1 MGGGQPYVA
10 EGFTYNESKNTDPYH
25 PVGFTLANATGY
37 VNAMGYGSEEY
48 DWLFMP
54 SEIGGSSA
62 LPVGD
67 YFYVIPNLNGYRI
80 TLLGG
85 YWDGGGTA
93 GGFYWHCANGVGSRR
108 RDVGG
113 RLVYV
118 PTATV

>member
-67 YFYVIPNLNGYRI
+67 YLYVTPNLNGYRI
-80 TLLGG
+80 ARLGG
-85 YWDGGGTA
+85 YWNYGSYA
-93 GGFYWHCANGVGSRR
+93 GGFCWSCGNGVSYRSRS
-108 RDVGG
+108 VGG

-118 PTATV
+118 PTANV